1 MILFIKSLK
10 SSFLVMK
17 RSLSLKLIRVAAA
30 LLSFSALTYVFLGGH
45 LTFFSEFGVI
55 ISKLQLSNSI
65 LRFITPGAIFGSG
78 LIVILILTLL
88 FGRVYCSVICPL
100 GILQDVGI
108 HLKKRLRN
116 KKKKLRYSKPHHWLR
131 YSILALVLVSPMF
144 VGLAVVNKMDPYA
157 IYARFAHAVIRP
169 IGILSGN
176 ILNQVL
182 YLFGLSGQH
191 PQVLPEIT
199 SFTFTIAIV
208 SIGIVMVFVLL
219 KNRLY
224 CNTLCPVGTLLGLL
238 SKVSVFRIQIDEHS
252 CTRCGKCLSGCK
264 SHCIDS
270 KSKTVDFSR
279 CVACYNCI
287 SSCNDNSIGYRLAWR
302 LPRSEKKPRFDP
314 SRRDAITKGTLAMGF
329 ALTPTWIQTQ
339 GKDRGGAATT
349 EEPGPVTPP
358 GSISKQ
364 HYLSRCIAC
373 EECVSVCPS
382 GVLQPAFLQYG
393 LKGLSVPFLDYS
405 KAECSYDCRRC
416 GEVCPTGAILPLT
429 LEDKQTTQ
437 IGIAHFRRRYCDI
450 RTKGIDCVECEGACP
465 TGAITMVPHRR
476 GGLMPRINTDL
487 CNGCGACEAVCPADG
502 PHPAIWV
509 EANTVHALALPG
521 IKNQTT

>member
-1 MILFIKSLK
+1 MN

-17 RSLSLKLIRVAAA
+17 RSSSLKLIRVAAA
-30 LLSFSALTYVFLGGH
+30 LLSLSALTYVFLGGQ

-65 LRFITPGAIFGSG
+65 LRFITPGAVFGSG

-100 GILQDVGI
+100 GILQDIGI
-108 HLKKRLRN
+108 HLKKRLQK
-116 KKKKLRYSKPHHWLR
+116 KKKKLRYSKSHRWFR
-131 YSILALVLVSPMF
+131 YSILALVLMSPMF
-144 VGLAVVNKMDPYA
+144 VGLAVVNKIDPYA
-157 IYARFAHAVIRP
+157 IYARFAHAVLKP
-169 IGILSGN
+169 IVLFCGN
-176 ILNQVL
+176 IANQVL
-182 YLFGLSGQH
+182 YFIGLSWNK
-191 PQVLPEIT
+191 PPILPEIT
-199 SFTFTIAIV
+199 TLTFTIAVV
-208 SIGIVMVFVLL
+208 SIGIVLVFVLL

-287 SSCNDNSIGYRLAWR
+287 SSCSDKSIGYRLAWK
-302 LPRSEKKPRFDP
+302 LPGSEKKLRFDP
-314 SRRDAITKGTLAMGF
+314 SRRIAITKGTLAMGF
-329 ALTPTWIQTQ
+329 ALTPTWVQAQ
-339 GKDRGGAATT
+339 GRSGEAPV
-349 EEPGPVTPP
+349 EELGPVTPP

-393 LKGLSVPFLDYS
+393 LKGLSVPFLDFS

-416 GEVCPTGAILPLT
+416 GEVCPTGAILPLA

-450 RTKGIDCVECEGACP
+450 RTKGVDCVECEGACP

-476 GGLMPRINTDL
+476 GGLMPRISIDL

-509 EANTVHALALPG
+509 EANAVHAQALPR
-521 IKNQTT
+521 IKNPTT